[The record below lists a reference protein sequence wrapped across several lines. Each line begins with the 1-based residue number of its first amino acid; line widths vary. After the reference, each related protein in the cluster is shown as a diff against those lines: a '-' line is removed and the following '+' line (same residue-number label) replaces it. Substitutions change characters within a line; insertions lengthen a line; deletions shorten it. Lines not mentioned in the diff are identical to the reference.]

1 MEWQKKVFLLRN
13 SDELILTDMPRED
26 VRSALKK
33 LDYTRLCFVHER
45 FRVWYYNFYFSP
57 LSFSRSVFE
66 TVNLSVMT
74 ELHSSL
80 IQWVCVR
87 LSEPLSQ
94 WIFLA
99 WERFAPLSISRW
111 VFEPLNHLNQWMFL
125 SFAPLSFSG
134 SVCESVN
141 LPTPLK
147 LIWPKL
153 ELSTVEISKLCGG
166 KKNLLSGAMIGLN
179 ES

>member
-1 MEWQKKVFLLRN
+1 
-13 SDELILTDMPRED
+13 MPRED

-99 WERFAPLSISRW
+99 WERFVPLSISRW
-111 VFEPLNHLNQWMFL
+111 VFEPVNHLNQWMFL
-125 SFAPLSFSG
+125 SVAPLSFSG
-134 SVCESVN
+134 LVCESVN

-153 ELSTVEISKLCGG
+153 ELSTVEISKLDWVGVGG
-166 KKNLLSGAMIGLN
+166 GTSKWCNDQPEWIIMNHLPGWSQMIQITKKD
-179 ES
+179 